1 MFAYEF
7 PISVDLGKLDD
18 KVGDLVKDINSTLAT
33 FGVTEQIGVG
43 CTVTNMT
50 LSVSREAT
58 SQELNEVKRI
68 LEAELKRSCP
78 ELAFIVGSPR
88 RQSGNVSLSAS

>member
-7 PISVDLGKLDD
+7 PVSVDLGKLDD
-18 KVGDLVKDINSTLAT
+18 KVGDLVKDINATLAT
-33 FGVTEQIGVG
+33 FGVTEQIGIG

-58 SQELNEVKRI
+58 AQELNEVKRI
-68 LEAELKRSCP
+68 LETELNRSCP
-78 ELAFIVGSPR
+78 ELALIVGTPR
-88 RQSGNVSLSAS
+88 RQSGNAPLSAS